1 MKIPEKCW
9 PVLLTFMSII
19 RFTVSPI
26 ALCGALLLVLYCLLL
41 DTSELI
47 YYYHNDNTA
56 VI

>member
-9 PVLLTFMSII
+9 SVLLTFMAII

-26 ALCGALLLVLYCLLL
+26 ALCGALLSVLYCLLL
-41 DTSELI
+41 VTSELI